1 MAQLLLIWLSL
12 AVAAPTRSP
21 SFAEFDQR
29 AQAGERLNVVFFGAS
44 LTWGANACDPNRTSY
59 RARVA
64 ERLEAKYPQAR
75 FKFYDAA
82 IGGTGS
88 QLGVF
93 RIDRDVLARRPDLV
107 FVDFSAN
114 DDIYSENRE
123 TLASYEAILHRLV
136 SEARCPV
143 VQVIFP
149 FKWDVARK
157 TTDGMKRRDAH
168 LAISRAYNTPVGD
181 AIALAIER
189 VGNGTTSL
197 ERLWPV
203 DGVHPCDEGYVLFA
217 DAAWAA
223 LQGAVGQGQV
233 CRVAQPMLYGE
244 AYLKSVRMPLVKL
257 GPLPAGWKAG
267 KPNVSSAYFDFLMSR
282 WLDSETIA
290 SRPSPAQ
297 SPEPATPEAKAPDA
311 KTPEPFRAQFRGSM
325 VMFFGETT
333 KTSGKY
339 RVRIDG
345 QVVRYRLPKSTETL
359 DLFDAGQFARR
370 TGGNGHHA
378 QVIATGLDMAA
389 THTLA
394 IEPVLEPGEELRL
407 ESICVAGK
415 EAAVEPIR

>member
-1 MAQLLLIWLSL
+1 
-12 AVAAPTRSP
+12 
-21 SFAEFDQR
+21 
-29 AQAGERLNVVFFGAS
+29 
-44 LTWGANACDPNRTSY
+44 
-59 RARVA
+59 
-64 ERLEAKYPQAR
+64 LEAKYPQAR
-75 FKFYDAA
+75 FKFCDAA

-93 RIDRDVLARRPDLV
+93 RVERDVLARHPDLV

-114 DDIYSENRE
+114 DDIYSDDRE
-123 TLASYEAILHRLV
+123 KLASYESIVHRLL

-149 FKWDVARK
+149 FEWDVARK

-189 VGNGTTSL
+189 VGKGETSL
-197 ERLWPV
+197 KRLWPN
-203 DGVHPCDEGYVLFA
+203 DGVHPGDEGYVLFA
-217 DAAWAA
+217 DAAWTA
-223 LQGAVGQGQV
+223 LEGAISKGQV
-233 CRVAQPMLYGE
+233 CRVAEPTLYGD
-244 AYLKSVRMPLVKL
+244 AYQKSVRMPLAKL

-267 KPNVSSAYFDFLMSR
+267 KPNVTAAYFDFLTSR

-290 SRPSPAQ
+290 ARPPAGKHRQ
-297 SPEPATPEAKAPDA
+297 TKA
-311 KTPEPFRAQFRGSM
+311 PEPFRARFRGSM

-339 RVRIDG
+339 RVRVDG
-345 QVVRYRLPKSTETL
+345 QTIRYQLPKSTQML
-359 DLFDAGQFARR
+359 DLFDAGHFARLI
-370 TGGNGHHA
+370 GGNGHNA
-378 QVIATGLDMAA
+378 QVITTGLDAGR
-389 THTLA
+389 THTLE

-415 EAAVEPIR
+415 EAAVEPMR